1 MIIKIKKEVDGM
13 NISKHAYRRYAQRY
27 KTDDTGLELEQYV
40 SRNKERLTEE
50 INTMLDYAELV
61 FVGQLRGNTTRKY
74 YYQSGSII
82 ITDVNN
88 SSVITIYKISYGFT
102 PEIDKQIAK
111 GLVEE
116 IKAKEEEVEKHR
128 YEIKPLL
135 ESLNASKEGLKND
148 IERLGKQLKDKKGQ
162 FNYVDN
168 TISGYEEEVSVA
180 EEEAHELTNKLVGSK
195 DFQEDLAQIIGTNK

>member
-1 MIIKIKKEVDGM
+1 M

-27 KTDDTGLELEQYV
+27 KTNDTGMELEQYV

-74 YYQSGSII
+74 YYQAGSII

-102 PEIDKQIAK
+102 PEIDMQIAK

-116 IKAKEEEVEKHR
+116 IKVKEEEVEKHKH
-128 YEIKPLL
+128 EIEPLL
-135 ESLNASKEGLKND
+135 ESLNASKEGLEND
-148 IERLGKQLKDKKGQ
+148 IERLEKQLKDKKEQ

-168 TISGYEEEVSVA
+168 TISGYEEDVSA
-180 EEEAHELTNKLVGSK
+180 SEEEAHELTNKLVGSK
-195 DFQEDLAQIIGTNK
+195 DFQEDLAQITGTNK